1 MKSSF
6 DVGQEGWC
14 SYDYHGCIRAD
25 RRLMVLTIWEPTGG
39 SDGGGYI
46 WTDEHGWSADTPESP
61 VSVLSFMLYR
71 NWVGASPLDLREAR
85 VSVHLRGDDLQL
97 FGAECYF
104 WVVGSGDRGRW
115 HYNSAPLN
123 ISHGSWA
130 GEPNNVFTLH
140 NDESLWHRSWSKD
153 PENPPSLDDLLGECH
168 SYGFSFVEFGQVPK
182 GRFAMDELEI
192 RLAGG

>member
-1 MKSSF
+1 MKHTF
-6 DVGQEGWC
+6 DRGPEGWC
-14 SYDYHGCIRAD
+14 SYEYQAGKRAG
-25 RRLMVLTIWEPTGG
+25 RNMFVLVIWEKSGG
-39 SDGGGYI
+39 VNDSGYI

-130 GEPNNVFTLH
+130 GEPNVFTLH